1 MFFEFVI
8 NQGNLILKRQFGF
21 LPNFYIFVDI
31 IKFSIEFY
39 HLLTKRLSDLVLKF
53 IFILSSFN
61 ALVDLNFF
69 ESELI
74 VEESNYV

>member
-8 NQGNLILKRQFGF
+8 NQSNLILKRQFGF
-21 LPNFYIFVDI
+21 FPNFYIFVNI

-69 ESELI
+69 ESKLV